1 MLNKVKKYINDHRLL
16 EADKRYLVALSG
28 GADSVCLLLVL
39 KQLGYQIEAVHCN
52 FLLRGDESHRDE
64 VFAHSLCDAYSIP
77 FHVIHFDT
85 RTYAQLHKI
94 SIEMAARDLRYQYFE
109 NLRRDIQADGICV
122 AHHQDDS
129 VETILMNLL
138 RGTGIHGLSG
148 IKPRNGYIL
157 RPLLCVSRK
166 EIEAWLDERH
176 QTYVTD
182 STNLEADVV
191 RNKLRLNII
200 PQLHNI
206 TPSAVSNILDTAQHI
221 SEATAVYDHYMQ
233 EALKRLVDS
242 NSIAICDLLQEPSPE
257 SLLHQWLSQ
266 YGFPSALIQ
275 SIWNSVAISQSGA
288 EWYSATHQ
296 LTISRGKLIVEPKQA
311 ERPTLRIPETGVY
324 IYDDSTKI
332 RLSTKEGVNII
343 PTPTIACLDAEKVK
357 FPVILRPVAKG
368 DRFTP
373 YGMKGS
379 KLISDYLTDRHL
391 SVFEKRRTL
400 VLCQSDGTILW
411 LAGYR
416 PDAHF
421 CVTSS
426 THSTLIITLEIQE

>member
-1 MLNKVKKYINDHRLL
+1 MLNKVRQYINDHRLL
-16 EADKRYLVALSG
+16 DADKRYLVALSG

-39 KQLGYQIEAVHCN
+39 KQLGYQVEAAHCN

-64 VFAHSLCDAYSIP
+64 AFARALCDTHDIP

-85 RTYAQLHKI
+85 RTYASLHKV

-109 NLRRDIQADGICV
+109 NLRRDIQASGICV

-166 EIEAWLDERH
+166 EIEAWLAEHH
-176 QTYVTD
+176 QTFVTD

-191 RNKLRLNII
+191 RNKLRLNVI
-200 PQLHNI
+200 PLLQAV
-206 TPSAVSNILDTAQHI
+206 TPSAVSNILKTAQHL
-221 SEATAVYDHYMQ
+221 SEATTVYDHYI
-233 EALKRLVDS
+233 EEGLRRLVNAD
-242 NSIAICDLLQEPSPE
+242 SIAIDALLEEPSPE
-257 SLLHQWLSQ
+257 SLLHQWLST
-266 YGFPSALIQ
+266 YGFPSALIERIWQ
-275 SIWNSVAISQSGA
+275 SAVTSQSGA
-288 EWYSATHQ
+288 EWSSATHQ
-296 LTISRGKLIVEPKQA
+296 LTICRGKLIVEPKQA

-324 IYDDSTKI
+324 IYDETAKI
-332 RLSTKEGVNII
+332 RLSQQEGATVIKQSS
-343 PTPTIACLDAEKVK
+343 TACLDAEKVR
-357 FPVILRPVAKG
+357 FPLILRPITSG

-373 YGMKGS
+373 FGMKGS
-379 KLISDYLTDRHL
+379 KLVSDYLTDLHL
-391 SVFEKRRTL
+391 SIFEKRRTL
-400 VLCQSDGTILW
+400 VLCQADGTILW
-411 LAGYR
+411 LAGHR
-416 PDAHF
+416 PDARF

-426 THSTLIITLEIQE
+426 THTTLIVTLEN